1 MDRLIIVLLGVA
13 SLYGCKSSSL
23 SSKVDSK
30 TVESIT
36 ERDSAVVNTDKS
48 INWKEIIDSD
58 IAVVVEEVHYDT
70 EKEINKETKLPPVKS
85 VKTVRVDKKEVK
97 DTSGNTIET
106 VIDTSVKDTKKELV
120 AEDKSTTK
128 ESINK
133 QSPLKHIKSSLWA
146 LVVLTILFFGYRFYR
161 KF

>member
-58 IAVVVEEVHYDT
+58 VAVVVEEVHYDT

-97 DTSGNTIET
+97 DTSKNTLET

-120 AEDKSTTK
+120 AEDKSITK

-146 LVVLTILFFGYRFYR
+146 LVVLTILFFGYRLYR

>member
-58 IAVVVEEVHYDT
+58 IAVVVKEVHYDT

-97 DTSGNTIET
+97 DTSRNTLET
-106 VIDTSVKDTKKELV
+106 VIDTSVKDTKKESV
-120 AEDKSTTK
+120 AEDKSITK

>member
-85 VKTVRVDKKEVK
+85 VKTVIVDKKEVK
-97 DTSGNTIET
+97 DTSRNTLET

-120 AEDKSTTK
+120 AEDKLITK

-146 LVVLTILFFGYRFYR
+146 LVVLTILFFGYRLYR

>member
-97 DTSGNTIET
+97 DTSRNTLET

-120 AEDKSTTK
+120 AEDKSTIK

-146 LVVLTILFFGYRFYR
+146 LVVLTILFFGYRLYH

>member
-70 EKEINKETKLPPVKS
+70 EKEIDKETKLPPVKS
-85 VKTVRVDKKEVK
+85 IKTVRVDKKEVK
-97 DTSGNTIET
+97 DTSRNTIET
-106 VIDTSVKDTKKELV
+106 VIDTSVKDTKKESV

>member
-30 TVESIT
+30 TVENIT

-48 INWKEIIDSD
+48 INWKEIIGSD

-97 DTSGNTIET
+97 DTSRNTLET

-120 AEDKSTTK
+120 AEDKSATK

-133 QSPLKHIKSSLWA
+133 QSPLKYIKSSLWA
-146 LVVLTILFFGYRFYR
+146 LVILTILFFGYRLYR

>member
-97 DTSGNTIET
+97 DTSRNTLET
-106 VIDTSVKDTKKELV
+106 VIDTSVKDTKKESV

>member
-58 IAVVVEEVHYDT
+58 MAVVVEEVHYDT

-97 DTSGNTIET
+97 DTSSNTLET

-120 AEDKSTTK
+120 VEDKSTTK

-146 LVVLTILFFGYRFYR
+146 LVVLTILFFGYRLYR

>member
-97 DTSGNTIET
+97 DTSRNTLET

>member
-70 EKEINKETKLPPVKS
+70 EKGINKETKLPPVKS

-97 DTSGNTIET
+97 DTSRNTLET

-120 AEDKSTTK
+120 AEDKSTIK

-146 LVVLTILFFGYRFYR
+146 LVVLTILFFGYRLYH

>member
-30 TVESIT
+30 TVESVA

-58 IAVVVEEVHYDT
+58 IAVMVEEVHYDT
-70 EKEINKETKLPPVKS
+70 EKGINKETKLPPVKS

-97 DTSGNTIET
+97 DTSRNTLET

-120 AEDKSTTK
+120 AEDKSTIK

-146 LVVLTILFFGYRFYR
+146 LVVLTILFFGYRLYH

>member
-23 SSKVDSK
+23 SSKVASK

-97 DTSGNTIET
+97 DTSRNTLET
-106 VIDTSVKDTKKELV
+106 VIDTSVKDTKKESV
-120 AEDKSTTK
+120 AEDKSITK

-146 LVVLTILFFGYRFYR
+146 LVVLTILFFGYRLYR

>member
-30 TVESIT
+30 TVESVA

-58 IAVVVEEVHYDT
+58 IAVMVEEVHYDT

-97 DTSGNTIET
+97 DTSRNTLET

-120 AEDKSTTK
+120 AEDKSTIK

-146 LVVLTILFFGYRFYR
+146 LVVLTILFFGYRLYH